1 MKIALVEDNIEL
13 NKIITKTLKKE
24 NFEVDSFFDTKEL
37 LKSNLNYDLY
47 LIDINL
53 PKING
58 IDLIDLINE
67 K

>member
-1 MKIALVEDNIEL
+1 M
-13 NKIITKTLKKE
+13 
-24 NFEVDSFFDTKEL
+24 

-67 K
+67 KIIIIPQNHRHGV